1 MISETY
7 VSLNTYDIIKSES
20 SLRVLHSDLKTHAS
34 GSFKYKYYSY
44 FKWLRGRPTRIFA
57 PR

>member
-20 SLRVLHSDLKTHAS
+20 SLDVLHSDLKTHAS
-34 GSFKYKYYSY
+34 GSFKYNYYSY
-44 FKWLRGRPTRIFA
+44 Y
-57 PR
+57 